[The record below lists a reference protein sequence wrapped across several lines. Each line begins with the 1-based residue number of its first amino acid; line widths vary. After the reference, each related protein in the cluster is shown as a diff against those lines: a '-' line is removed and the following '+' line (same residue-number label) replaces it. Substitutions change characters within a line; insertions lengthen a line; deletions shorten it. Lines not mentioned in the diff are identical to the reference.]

1 MSGKKVTTPP
11 EASGDSQPQL
21 IQDTTAPEP
30 SEASVAVPQ
39 PQPQPQPQPEPEPE
53 FVEVLALRDEPAFS
67 LKCGQVLQLD
77 ADTARQLKKAGGVD
91 DTPAA
96 VSAAKAA
103 QPQADADDVIED

>member
-21 IQDTTAPEP
+21 IQVATNQTTPEP

-39 PQPQPQPQPEPEPE
+39 PQPELEPEPE
-53 FVEVLALRDEPAFS
+53 LVEVLVLRDEPAFS
-67 LKCGQVLQLD
+67 LKCGQVLLLD
-77 ADTARQLKKAGGVD
+77 AATARQLKKAGGVD

-96 VSAAKAA
+96 VGAAKAA
-103 QPQADADDVIED
+103 QPHADADDVIED